1 MMMTAIACKEA
12 VLHFA
17 GLILVDIDWSIL
29 HGTYVERYVASHAMW
44 HREGLELEQHSLNSE
59 NLFRP

>member
-1 MMMTAIACKEA
+1 MMTAIACKEA
-12 VLHFA
+12 GLHFA

-29 HGTYVERYVASHAMW
+29 HDAYVERYVASHAVW